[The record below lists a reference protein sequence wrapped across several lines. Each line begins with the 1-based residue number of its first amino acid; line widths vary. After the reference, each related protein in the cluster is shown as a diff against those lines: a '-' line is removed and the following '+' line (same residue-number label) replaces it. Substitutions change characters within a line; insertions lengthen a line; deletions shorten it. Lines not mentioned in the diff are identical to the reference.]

1 VHVQK
6 SQQVTDANMK
16 NGAWRFSRRLIY
28 SLLGALVALPET
40 VRADMA
46 EEFVSHYQQAYVQG
60 RDLIPASPTPFDAS
74 SIITR
79 LDLESVTPKAAL
91 SGSAFLA
98 ADGTIIKL
106 AGVQGCLSTEPLE
119 YAGVIATCTI
129 ISLAAMTATVGEVQA
144 IAGTAFPCHELGR
157 NSGQPTVRYAE
168 CFFMDG
174 DTVRSLSEVLI
185 SKGVAFAFRDRA
197 GQPIFP
203 EYARAE
209 EVARGAKAGIWASAH
224 FFHPYGERYRAN
236 PTMH

>member
-1 VHVQK
+1 
-6 SQQVTDANMK
+6 MK
-16 NGAWRFSRRLIY
+16 NGAWRSSRHLIY
-28 SLLGALVALPET
+28 GLFGALVSLPET
-40 VRADMA
+40 VRADA
-46 EEFVSHYQQAYVQG
+46 AREFVNYYQQAYVQG
-60 RDLIPASPTPFDAS
+60 RDPVPASPTPLDTS
-74 SIITR
+74 SITKR
-79 LDLESVTPKAAL
+79 LDLQSVSPKAAL

-119 YAGVIATCTI
+119 YSGVRATCAM
-129 ISLAAMTATVGEVQA
+129 ISLAAMTATIGAVQEV
-144 IAGTAFPCHELGR
+144 AGAAFPCHELGR
-157 NSGQPTVRYAE
+157 SPGQPTVRYAE

-197 GQPIFP
+197 GQPTFP

-209 EVARGAKAGIWASAH
+209 QGARGTKAGIWASAH
-224 FFHPYGERYRAN
+224 FLHPYGERYRAN